1 MNHDYVILGAGPAG
15 LQLAYLFQKAGV
27 SYLVLEEGDAPGTF
41 FKRYPR
47 HRTLISSNKVYTGYE
62 DAEVNLRFDWNSL
75 LCDDPGLLFKNY
87 SERYFPPADEMVRY
101 LGAFAKRFDLNV
113 RTNSRVTAVR
123 RDGDFHVTIESGE
136 EFVAKRLIVATG
148 VRLPYLPGIPG
159 IEHAEPYTSM
169 SIDCSEFKNKR
180 VLILGKGNSAFETAD
195 HLSESAAIIHVASP
209 HSIRMAWQTHYVGHL
224 RAINN
229 NFLDTYQLKSQ
240 NAVLDAV
247 VERIAKDGD
256 GYLVSFSYAH
266 AEGEVQDLWYDRVL
280 ACTGFRFDASIF
292 HPDCR
297 PALAINDRF
306 PDQTSAWES
315 TNVPDLYF
323 AGTLMQMRDFKKS
336 QSGFIHGFRY
346 NVRALH
352 RLLESRYEDRPWP
365 CATLPL
371 ERDALVPRLVARIT
385 RTSGLWQQFGMLA
398 DIVVFD
404 LDQGVARH
412 YEEVPID
419 YAREGRLEGKHS
431 LYLQVT
437 LEYGATHL
445 ESDPFRL
452 NRIPR
457 DATDRAHESNFLHPV
472 VRIFSGTEKLAEHHV
487 IENLFGEWKGPE
499 HSQPLSAFLTA
510 NWPLAAATV

>member
-1 MNHDYVILGAGPAG
+1 MNYDYLILGAGPAG
-15 LQLAYLFQKAGV
+15 LQMAYLLHKAGA

-47 HRTLISSNKVYTGYE
+47 HRTLISSNKVFTGYE
-62 DAEVNLRFDWNSL
+62 DPEVNLRFDWNSL
-75 LCDDPGLLFKNY
+75 LCDDQALLFKNY

-101 LGAFAKRFDLNV
+101 LGDFAAAYGLKV
-113 RTNSRVTAVR
+113 RTNARATAVR
-123 RDGDFHVTIESGE
+123 REGDFHVTIASGE
-136 EFVAKRLIVATG
+136 EFVGRRLIVATG
-148 VRLPYLPGIPG
+148 VRLPYLPPVPG

-169 SIDCSEFKNKR
+169 SLDCSEFKNKR
-180 VLILGKGNSAFETAD
+180 VLILGKGNSAFETAN
-195 HLSESAAIIHVASP
+195 HLAESAAIIHVASP
-209 HSIRMAWQTHYVGHL
+209 HSIHMAWQTHYVGHL
-224 RAINN
+224 RAVNN

-247 VERIAKDGD
+247 VDRIVKDGD
-256 GYLVSFSYAH
+256 GYLVTFSYAH

-280 ACTGFRFDASIF
+280 ACTGFRFDASLF
-292 HPDCR
+292 EPGCR
-297 PALAINDRF
+297 PALAINGRF

-352 RLLESRYEDRPWP
+352 RMLESRYEGRPWP
-365 CATLPL
+365 CTTVAL
-371 ERDALVPRLVARIT
+371 ERDALVSRLVERIT

-398 DIVVFD
+398 DIVV
-404 LDQGVARH
+404 LDVEKGVARH

-419 YAREGRLEGKHS
+419 YAREGRLEGS
-431 LYLQVT
+431 DARYLQVT
-437 LEYGATHL
+437 LEYGASHL
-445 ESDPFRL
+445 DTDPFRL

-457 DATDRAHESNFLHPV
+457 DATERANQSNFLHPI
-472 VRIFSGTEKLAEHHV
+472 VRVFSGAEKLAEHHV

-499 HSQPLSAFLTA
+499 HSRPLGAFLSAS
-510 NWPLAAATV
+510 WPLAAATV